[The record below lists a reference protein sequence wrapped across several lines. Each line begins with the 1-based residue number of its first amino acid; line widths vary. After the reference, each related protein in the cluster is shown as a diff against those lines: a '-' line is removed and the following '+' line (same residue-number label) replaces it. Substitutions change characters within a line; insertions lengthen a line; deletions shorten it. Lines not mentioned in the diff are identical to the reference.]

1 MNLADLARRLSIAG
15 VRDGDD
21 LSEKALRL
29 RHAAAREQRRY
40 SSFFVPAPRR
50 QFEQPVV
57 ESTAVTG
64 QFWGGTKRRRIG
76 F

>member
-1 MNLADLARRLSIAG
+1 MTLADLAQRISIAG

-21 LSEKALRL
+21 LSEKAVRL
-29 RHAAAREQRRY
+29 RHAAAREQQRY
-40 SSFFVPAPRR
+40 GSFFVPAPRWL
-50 QFEQPVV
+50 FAQPIV

-64 QFWGGTKRRRIG
+64 QLRGGTKRRRIG